1 MTLYMKTLSRARRTR
16 ARLVRRAAAGRSGF
30 SLVEIV
36 VAMMLLSVTLLALA
50 ALMTQVAAQGRTT
63 EIVAQRNAALVQQVN
78 YFTALS
84 YDALDPALAGCATV
98 ESGMMPYE
106 RCVEITQ
113 AGTTRTVKIRV
124 TPVNRAYRPD
134 SAIFERTALPVNPFN
149 VGN

>member
-1 MTLYMKTLSRARRTR
+1 MKNSRTR
-16 ARLVRRAAAGRSGF
+16 ALRLHRARTDRSAPGGRAGF

-50 ALMTQVAAQGRTT
+50 ALMTQVAAQGRAT
-63 EIVAQRNAALVQQVN
+63 EVVSQRNAALIQNVN

-84 YDALDPALAGCATV
+84 YEALDPAMAGCQTV

-113 AGTTRTVKIRV
+113 AGSTRTVKIKV
-124 TPVNRAYRPD
+124 TPENTAYRAD

>member
-1 MTLYMKTLSRARRTR
+1 MTPPMKSLQRARRLR
-16 ARLVRRAAAGRSGF
+16 ARLARRAAAGRSGF

-63 EIVAQRNAALVQQVN
+63 EIVAQRNAALIQQVN

-84 YDALDPALAGCATV
+84 YDALDPALAGCETV
-98 ESGMMPYE
+98 DSGMMPYE

-113 AGTTRTVKIRV
+113 AGTTRTVRIRV
-124 TPVNRAYRPD
+124 TPKNAAYRPD
-134 SAIFERTALPVNPFN
+134 SAVFERTALPVNPFN

>member
-1 MTLYMKTLSRARRTR
+1 MTNTRTR
-16 ARLVRRAAAGRSGF
+16 ARRSPLGRSNRAAGRRAGF

-50 ALMTQVAAQGRTT
+50 ALMTQVAAQGRAT
-63 EIVAQRNAALVQQVN
+63 EVVSQRNAALIQNVN

-84 YDALDPALAGCATV
+84 YEALDPAMAGCQTV

-113 AGTTRTVKIRV
+113 AGTTRTVKIKV
-124 TPVNRAYRPD
+124 TPQNEAYRPD

>member
-1 MTLYMKTLSRARRTR
+1 MTHTMKSLQRARRMR

-63 EIVAQRNAALVQQVN
+63 EIVAQRNAALIQQVN

-84 YDALDPALAGCATV
+84 YDALDPALAGCEAV
-98 ESGMMPYE
+98 DSGMMPYE

-113 AGTTRTVKIRV
+113 VGTTRTVKIRV
-124 TPVNRAYRPD
+124 TPNNQAYRPD

>member
-1 MTLYMKTLSRARRTR
+1 MTHSMKLAARAARSRRKFRTPARRD
-16 ARLVRRAAAGRSGF
+16 GF

-50 ALMTQVAAQGRTT
+50 ALMTQVAAQGRAT
-63 EIVAQRNAALVQQVN
+63 EVTAQRNAALIHHVN

-84 YDALDPALAGCATV
+84 YDALDPLLAGCETV
-98 ESGMMPYE
+98 DSGMLPYE

-113 AGTTRTVKIRV
+113 AGTTRTVKIKV
-124 TPVNRAYRPD
+124 TPKNTAYRPD